1 MAKTVGGRIILD
13 EEESKRLWQDILHPD
28 LEAIKERDAF
38 IEDTKNWT
46 VIELED
52 GSSIIEIS
60 DLNIPMLHNSSDKE
74 GSDSKPIE
82 NNVPQSDSKK
92 LNKFRIFK
100 PSGIVDVILVRHKGT
115 QEYSFVNLT
124 KGHICP
130 CRFKTFE
137 DAVADIEDRMKDGKI
152 LSYQILE
159 REE

>member
-28 LEAIKERDAF
+28 LEAIKKRDAF
-38 IEDTKNWT
+38 LEGVKKWKITKLGNGSTILEIPDLKFPDDLFDKNQDEEKIAESIE
-46 VIELED
+46 
-52 GSSIIEIS
+52 
-60 DLNIPMLHNSSDKE
+60 
-74 GSDSKPIE
+74 SKT
-82 NNVPQSDSKK
+82 DSKK
-92 LNKFRIFK
+92 LNKFRIYK
-100 PSGIVDVILVRHKGT
+100 PSGTVGVILIKHKGT

-137 DAVADIEDRMKDGKI
+137 EAIADIEDRMKNGKI

-159 REE
+159 RED

>member
-1 MAKTVGGRIILD
+1 MAKTVDGRIILNA
-13 EEESKRLWQDILHPD
+13 EESKRLWQDILHPD
-28 LEAIKERDAF
+28 LEAIKKRDAF

-52 GSSIIEIS
+52 GSSIIEIP

-74 GSDSKPIE
+74 GSDSK
-82 NNVPQSDSKK
+82 K

-100 PSGIVDVILVRHKGT
+100 PSGIADVILVRHKGT

>member
-13 EEESKRLWQDILHPD
+13 EEESRRLWHDILHPD
-28 LEAIKERDAF
+28 LEAIKKRDAF
-38 IEDTKNWT
+38 LEGVKKWKITKLGNGST
-46 VIELED
+46 ILE
-52 GSSIIEIS
+52 IP

-92 LNKFRIFK
+92 LNKLRIFK

-137 DAVADIEDRMKDGKI
+137 DAVADIEARMKQGKI
-152 LSYQILE
+152 LNYQILE